1 MKQSTNG
8 KRTKR
13 EELQAYQDMTGE
25 IEPELDFPQIPPE
38 LSHVVSIY
46 NQLGS
51 LNFGEIES
59 YQSVYGVSLKRFEI
73 DAMQAIETTKNKVF
87 SGASLKDFEVY

>member
-13 EELQAYQDMTGE
+13 QELEAYQDMSGE
-25 IEPELDFPQIPPE
+25 IEPELDFPAIPPE
-38 LSHVVSIY
+38 LSHVVPIY

-51 LNFGEIES
+51 LHFNELES
-59 YQSVYGVSLKRFEI
+59 YQSVYGVTLKRFEI
-73 DAMQAIETTKNKVF
+73 DAMLAIEATKTKVF
-87 SGASLKDFEVY
+87 NGASLKDFEVY